1 MSRECPEPR
10 KDTRS
15 NRGGFN
21 SGTGDRPTGF
31 RSGATDGG
39 NTFRNMR
46 NQNDNDR
53 GDSNES
59 KPTFTG
65 WRGNAGSATNNND
78 GDDAG
83 KRSNFGSSATRGSFT
98 NSSGGFR
105 GNADSL
111 GDYDT

>member
-21 SGTGDRPTGF
+21 SGTGGDRQTGF
-31 RSGATDGG
+31 RSAATDGG

-65 WRGNAGSATNNND
+65 WRGNAGSAPNNNND

-83 KRSNFGSSATRGSFT
+83 KRSAFGSSTTRGGFT

-105 GNADSL
+105 GNADSF
-111 GDYDT
+111 